1 MSSEEQQTI
10 TDPLRPH
17 VRTFRPSTF
26 QASEFEVVAE
36 STVITEFAADEFTVV
51 EGPPRTVDPMFDVY
65 DDLVTEVQGFV
76 EDELSAE
83 AQLSTFE
90 VDIVVEEDIPGEVI
104 PLPVDVTADLPSEQE
119 SLTVASEPPIEQEQ
133 VAEEPV
139 AEESVAEEPVSEQ
152 PVAEEPVV
160 LASEVELLT
169 QKFEEERIA
178 LQAHHERQVEEITS
192 SLREQIEARLVAE
205 SEERIK
211 AIEERYRTII
221 DDMGGQIRDE
231 VEAVERRAVE
241 FALQV
246 ARKLVGTT
254 VEINPEYILHVIKD
268 AINLTGGATIKVIR
282 VSPQDL
288 EFLKKVGPERQF
300 KEFNGSW
307 SFQGDDTIRAGC
319 VLETSSGEVELD
331 LEKAWERIKES
342 VTKVR

>member
-36 STVITEFAADEFTVV
+36 STVITEFAADKFTVV

-65 DDLVTEVQGFV
+65 DDLVIEVQGFV

-104 PLPVDVTADLPSEQE
+104 PLPVDVTADLPSEQD

-139 AEESVAEEPVSEQ
+139 AEESVAEEPV
-152 PVAEEPVV
+152 V
-160 LASEVELLT
+160 LGSEVELLT
-169 QKFEEERIA
+169 QNFEEERIA
-178 LQAHHERQVEEITS
+178 LQVHHERQVEEISS

-221 DDMGGQIRDE
+221 DDMSGQIRDE

-268 AINLTGGATIKVIR
+268 AMNLTGGATIKVIR